1 MLLCCILRGFGLSQR
16 GYSAWAICW
25 KIQAGIPWIKHMSTR
40 ISFLNPWNSKI
51 MWFRSTFSKRPQAF
65 WKGLRP
71 FPGLFEK
78 ASGLFGNT
86 TARSQREV
94 SDMSTMIPDEVYG
107 LGMPLLFGFHRK
119 SVSSLRLSDLLCM
132 STFWKS
138 AKKSQILSHEI
149 YIQTSVFYDGF
160 AAPGVFQHQRP
171 FDTLWNTRTI
181 TGLLEK
187 STLVAK

>member
-1 MLLCCILRGFGLSQR
+1 MSNLLENSSGDPVEKTYVYTNFISQ
-16 GYSAWAICW
+16 SL
-25 KIQAGIPWIKHMSTR
+25 KLKNHVIPKH
-40 ISFLNPWNSKI
+40 F
-51 MWFRSTFSKRPQAF
+51 
-65 WKGLRP
+65 
-71 FPGLFEK
+71 FEK

-107 LGMPLLFGFHRK
+107 LGLLLLFGFHRK
-119 SVSSLRLSDLLCM
+119 SVSSLRLNDLLCM

-149 YIQTSVFYDGF
+149 HIQTSVFYDGF

>member
-25 KIQAGIPWIKHMSTR
+25 KIQAGIPWRKHMSTR

-138 AKKSQILSHEI
+138 AKKITNFES
-149 YIQTSVFYDGF
+149 
-160 AAPGVFQHQRP
+160 
-171 FDTLWNTRTI
+171 WNTHPNFYFLRWFCNSGRIPTPATVRYTLKYPNNHRTFGKI
-181 TGLLEK
+181 NSGR
-187 STLVAK
+187 